1 MCTCCYPHPDP
12 TQSPASEVEEEEP
25 LIEEEEEEVLTA
37 ASAEDK
43 SRRPQGKGPSEPV
56 HSGKRCRGGEEVGT
70 VGGGGQSS
78 GGRGGWV

>member
-1 MCTCCYPHPDP
+1 MPEFLVELVGEGMENPAVSRRVLPHPDP

-43 SRRPQGKGPSEPV
+43 SRRPQEGPRACPL
-56 HSGKRCRGGEEVGT
+56 G
-70 VGGGGQSS
+70 
-78 GGRGGWV
+78 